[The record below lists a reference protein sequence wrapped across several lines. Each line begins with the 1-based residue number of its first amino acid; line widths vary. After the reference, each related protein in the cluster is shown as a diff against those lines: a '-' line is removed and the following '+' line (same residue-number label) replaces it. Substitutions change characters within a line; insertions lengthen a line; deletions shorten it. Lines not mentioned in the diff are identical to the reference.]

1 MKDTPILEHD
11 KIDEENPKNE
21 LTPHEFYKA
30 LNQAIEQY
38 ENEGVI
44 LLETPA
50 ENYIHTN
57 IDSMKSMLKNGFE
70 GIYISFQR
78 PFSNL
83 SSFFKQQGVDPN
95 KLFIIDCATAF
106 AGEKPYDNTRC
117 ISMSQDF
124 EADEMVKTILSTLSK
139 LDGKNKF
146 VFVDSLTTLAIHQ
159 SIFETSRFTDLLID
173 SIKDSYSESISF
185 VFNVAKDLKQKVF
198 IDNLMRY
205 VDESIRLKA

>member
-1 MKDTPILEHD
+1 MNDTPILEHD
-11 KIDEENPKNE
+11 KIDEENLKNE

-44 LLETPA
+44 LLEIPA

-57 IDSMKSMLKNGFE
+57 IDSMKSMVKNGFE

-83 SSFFKQQGVDPN
+83 SSLLKQQGVDLN

-106 AGEKPYDNTRC
+106 AGEKPYDNPRC

-124 EADEMVKTILSTLSK
+124 EADEMVRTIRSTLSK
-139 LDGKNKF
+139 LEGKNKF
-146 VFVDSLTTLAIHQ
+146 IFVDSLTTLAIHE
-159 SIFETSRFTDLLID
+159 SVFETSRFIDLLID
-173 SIKDSYSESISF
+173 SIKDNYSESISF

-198 IDNLMRY
+198 IDNLMGY
-205 VDESIRLKA
+205 VDESISLKA